1 MYNSREIGELRAD
14 VAVNCRTLIER
25 AAARGLPVLV
35 VQTVRDAEYQRYLV
49 SMGYAARTATVPTF
63 HAKGV
68 GLAFDICK
76 NVKGHEYDDPGF
88 FTAMGRL
95 GKEMGF
101 TWGGDW
107 RSFPDRPHFQWDG
120 GGKYTSSMVRA
131 GRYPP
136 PMPRF
141 EEEETMTQEQFN
153 TLMEGYWR
161 SLAQREPADWSAEAR
176 EWAEKNGL
184 IVGDGNGNKQY
195 RSFVTREQLAAILY
209 RYAKLKG
216 YDTSKSNKLDS
227 FKDADKVS
235 SWAVE
240 AMQWANA
247 EGLIN
252 GKNNSML
259 DPQGK
264 ATRAETA
271 AILMRFMQNIAK

>member
-1 MYNSREIGELRAD
+1 MKELALKRLTNLFTVKSIVTITLTITFCVLECCGSLSQDYMTIYTAVRRTRMYNSREIGELRAD

-136 PMPRF
+136 PMLRF

-195 RSFVTREQLAAILY
+195 RSFVTREQLAVF
-209 RYAKLKG
+209 LKRLRELE
-216 YDTSKSNKLDS
+216 K
-227 FKDADKVS
+227 
-235 SWAVE
+235 
-240 AMQWANA
+240 
-247 EGLIN
+247 
-252 GKNNSML
+252 
-259 DPQGK
+259 
-264 ATRAETA
+264 
-271 AILMRFMQNIAK
+271 